1 MAFNP
6 AVLNE
11 STIKRFVDQ
20 LVKHNKTKT
29 QTSWPPKR
37 SAVQEDVAVMLGYKN
52 WHELSKCV
60 KDATDKIAAGSQA
73 APVKTVPDTKQRVF
87 VDLPDIQLFLTGFPF
102 FEAGGCLMR
111 DGTHARLSSEE
122 GKRAAAWMSSVAEHS
137 LVYGSDTHR
146 RAFFEN
152 VIDENPDLRFFVVQG
167 RQSLPVRQRD
177 HLAFHSISDNA
188 YYPFPSLGALS
199 KQFLLNYIRS
209 RIERFQYPQAM
220 LSFVDMVYRSIGDDL
235 HKEDPNFLQSSSWL
249 TFFNPLSEPFK
260 WWLAK
265 QSGKTQT
272 QINSLLHRFNNQDL
286 KHILDNIEHILRK
299 LPPHLYTFDRNTNV
313 GLNLSTWD
321 TPGSMPPIAT
331 AIEHW
336 RLSSSQPGIVIFNGL
351 PHDSEILQHIY
362 SYFSMWGEHNI
373 GVFVGANS
381 AADLPNG
388 PKEFERLTSRLK
400 WKLELS

>member
-60 KDATDKIAAGSQA
+60 KDATDKMAAGSQV
-73 APVKTVPDTKQRVF
+73 APVKAVPEAKQRVF
-87 VDLPDIQLFLTGFPF
+87 VNLPDMQLFLTGFPLF
-102 FEAGGCLMR
+102 QAGGSLTR
-111 DGTHARLSSEE
+111 EGSSARLSSED
-122 GKRAAAWMSSVAEHS
+122 GKRPAAWMSNVVEHS

-146 RAFFEN
+146 RAFFKN

-177 HLAFHSISDNA
+177 HLAFYSISDNS
-188 YYPFPSLGALS
+188 YYPFPCLGAIS
-199 KQFLLNYIRS
+199 KHFLLNYIRS
-209 RIERFQYPQAM
+209 RVERFQYPQAM
-220 LSFVDMVYRSIGDDL
+220 LSFVDMVYRSIADDL
-235 HKEDPNFLQSSSWL
+235 YKEHPDFLQNFSWL
-249 TFFNPLSEPFK
+249 TFFNPLSDPFK
-260 WWLAK
+260 RWLAK
-265 QSGKTQT
+265 KSGKTQT
-272 QINSLLHRFNNQDL
+272 QINNFLRQFNNQDL
-286 KHILDNIEHILRK
+286 KQILDHIETILRNF
-299 LPPHLYTFDRNTNV
+299 PPHLYTLNSNTNV
-313 GLNLSTWD
+313 GLNLSTWN
-321 TPGSMPPIAT
+321 TPGSMPLIAT

-381 AADLPNG
+381 AADLPNE